1 MRAAPRAPQ
10 AVHRARRPMALEE
23 REAGRSERERERER
37 EAVWRQAGSPQTR
50 STLVKPS
57 AIHCESE
64 AMEGKAYLPDKSI
77 I

>member
-1 MRAAPRAPQ
+1 VRAAPRAPQ

-23 REAGRSERERERER
+23 REAGRSERE
-37 EAVWRQAGSPQTR
+37 AVWRQAGSAQAR

-64 AMEGKAYLPDKSI
+64 AMEGKAYLPDKSTI
-77 I
+77 

>member
-23 REAGRSERERERER
+23 REAGRSERE
-37 EAVWRQAGSPQTR
+37 AVWRQAGSA
-50 STLVKPS
+50 LVKPS